1 MNYAS
6 LISDSIVDGVGV
18 RVALFVSGC
27 RRHCNGCFNKITWD
41 FNYGTKFTAE
51 TMRTI
56 RKLLADPLIS
66 GISILGGEPF
76 EPENRETVREICIAT
91 HSIRSKNVWIYTG
104 FTLEELRALNDPIVD
119 DILALTDVLVD
130 GPFIEEQRDLTLK
143 FRGSSNQRIIDMY
156 RTNLSGKLMLW
167 EDEGVLF

>member
-6 LISDSIVDGVGV
+6 LITDSIVDGTGV

-27 RRHCNGCFNKITWD
+27 RRHCNGCFNKVTWD
-41 FNYGTKFTAE
+41 FNYGTEFTSE
-51 TMRTI
+51 TMQTI
-56 RKLLADPLIS
+56 RKLLADSLIS

-76 EPENRETVREICIAT
+76 EPENRETVREICVAT
-91 HSIRSKNVWIYTG
+91 HKIRSKNVWIYTG
-104 FTLEELRALNDPIVD
+104 FTLEELQALNDPIVD

-130 GPFIEEQRDLTLK
+130 GPFIEEKRDLALK